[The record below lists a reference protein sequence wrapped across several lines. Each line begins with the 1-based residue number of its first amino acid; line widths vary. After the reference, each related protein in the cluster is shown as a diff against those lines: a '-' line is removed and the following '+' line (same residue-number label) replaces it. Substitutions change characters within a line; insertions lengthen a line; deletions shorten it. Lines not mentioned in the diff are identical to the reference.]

1 MIWIILLGV
10 AFVIRSLQHLQ
21 CLPCECFGRCCSGVL
36 NFLKPLAWKF
46 KYVNQPW
53 GSWRTVERHLRKS
66 QAPPLCWLYS
76 LLEDFSDTQWLLDN
90 YNFLTMIFEYR
101 RSPSEEYHIT
111 DEIWQLECSKVLHCQ
126 TPKEELREGLN
137 SDKYGAAEQFCIYAI
152 YQQYRLRR
160 ICCMSSLPLLDG
172 MLAVDIS
179 TAAAVLASQQ
189 LNCAFS

>member
-1 MIWIILLGV
+1 MFAMWMFWTLL
-10 AFVIRSLQHLQ
+10 QW
-21 CLPCECFGRCCSGVL
+21 CSEL
-36 NFLKPLAWKF
+36 YPLAWKF

-90 YNFLTMIFEYR
+90 YNCLTIIFEYR
-101 RSPSEEYHIT
+101 RSPSEPGVSHYGWNLTIGMFKGLT
-111 DEIWQLECSKVLHCQ
+111 LPNSKGGV
-126 TPKEELREGLN
+126 ERGVELRQMRRCRIL
-137 SDKYGAAEQFCIYAI
+137 QFCNFAYAI
-152 YQQYRLRR
+152 YQQYRLHW